1 VNGATFKSQAPA
13 NAINFR
19 LVLKAA
25 QAVMTAKDFTAFSAQ
40 MERAYQ
46 TKDKA

>member
-1 VNGATFKSQAPA
+1 MNFK
-13 NAINFR
+13 

-25 QAVMTAKDFTAFSAQ
+25 QAVMPAKEYASFSAQ

-46 TKDKA
+46 NKEKA